1 MSSDVNFSLANALV
15 DFGAARRMDPKGL
28 DSLQSTSPDE
38 AAKTPRFD
46 HLVSDHEQAARVV
59 AQTRARNEAPEP
71 QRPARPAD
79 RRPAPARAEPHRA
92 ERPEAP
98 QARAD
103 NEVEPAPSKEDAPS
117 SKIEEAKALADE
129 APKDAVKAND
139 EADKPAAADAAGA
152 ETKDGKTEVADAAAA
167 ALATPA
173 TAPTAPQIPAADAI
187 LLDDGTAQADQAA
200 ASAGTPVD
208 TTALLAE
215 TGAVPGSTTPVVTAT
230 GAADV
235 PPTSVPTIG
244 SATTGIAAPELEAA
258 LLAATVS
265 KAGEAGKTE
274 TQSGL
279 AQATSETEMVEGA
292 ETASTASSSTNKL
305 GTDPKAQL
313 AALLDGEKNASGMD
327 AGKGDK
333 VGSVEGASEKG
344 GAAKAANA
352 GLHPTRAAHFA
363 EMLDGFMGSSA
374 IHRPADI
381 LAGLDRSVAA
391 QAMNRTSDVV
401 RPTPLQMLP
410 IEIGM
415 QAVRGVTS
423 FQIRLDPAELGRV
436 DVKLHIQ
443 DNGEVKAN
451 LIVDRVDTLNMLR
464 RDASTLQNAFEQAGL
479 KQSPDGLTFSL
490 RGEGQQGQQ
499 QEQGRQGGRNASD
512 ISDDLALQAQ
522 IGEAAMRRVL
532 IPNSS
537 IDRMV

>member
-1 MSSDVNFSLANALV
+1 MSSDVNFSLTNALV
-15 DFGAARRMDPKGL
+15 DFGAARRIDPKGL
-28 DSLQSTSPDE
+28 ETIQNTHSDE
-38 AAKTPRFD
+38 ATKTPRFD
-46 HLVSDHEQAARVV
+46 HLVSDHEQAARVA

-71 QRPARPAD
+71 QRPSRPAD

-98 QARAD
+98 ARAD
-103 NEVEPAPSKEDAPS
+103 DEAEAPARKEDTS
-117 SKIEEAKALADE
+117 SARAESGDCPAKDVAKSDDE
-129 APKDAVKAND
+129 A
-139 EADKPAAADAAGA
+139 EKPAASDAASTDA
-152 ETKDGKTEVADAAAA
+152 KTDGNPEVTGTTVAAATPAATPAVDPSAADVAPQTDTSALFVDPAAAA
-167 ALATPA
+167 STGVPTDA
-173 TAPTAPQIPAADAI
+173 TAA
-187 LLDDGTAQADQAA
+187 
-200 ASAGTPVD
+200 
-208 TTALLAE
+208 LAE
-215 TGAVPGSTTPVVTAT
+215 TGAVPGATTPVAATAT
-230 GAADV
+230 TTAADV
-235 PPTSVPTIG
+235 PPTSVPAVG
-244 SATTGIAAPELEAA
+244 SATTGVAAPELEAA
-258 LLAATVS
+258 LLAATVA

-274 TQSGL
+274 AQSGVTE
-279 AQATSETEMVEGA
+279 ATSGAETAEGA
-292 ETASTASSSTNKL
+292 ETASTTLAAKS
-305 GTDPKAQL
+305 GADAKAQL
-313 AALLDGEKNASGMD
+313 AALLEGENKAMGTDS
-327 AGKGDK
+327 GKGDK
-333 VGSVEGASEKG
+333 VASVEGTSGKG
-344 GAAKAANA
+344 GAANAN
-352 GLHPTRAAHFA
+352 LHPTRAAHFA
-363 EMLDGFMGSSA
+363 EMLDGFMGASA

-381 LAGLDRSVAA
+381 LAGLDRPVAA
-391 QAMNRTSDVV
+391 QAMNRTSDIV

-479 KQSPDGLTFSL
+479 KQTPDGLTFSL

>member
-15 DFGAARRMDPKGL
+15 DFGAARRIDPKGL
-28 DSLQSTSPDE
+28 ESIQNTHSDE

-46 HLVSDHEQAARVV
+46 HLVSDHEQAVRVAAQAR
-59 AQTRARNEAPEP
+59 TRSEAPEP
-71 QRPARPAD
+71 QRPAHPAE
-79 RRPAPARAEPHRA
+79 RRPAAARAEPRRA

-98 QARAD
+98 ARA
-103 NEVEPAPSKEDAPS
+103 EGEAEAPARKEDAPS
-117 SKIEEAKALADE
+117 AKVSSAKTPAANADEAKA
-129 APKDAVKAND
+129 PTKDAGNAGE
-139 EADKPAAADAAGA
+139 EAEKPEAADA
-152 ETKDGKTEVADAAAA
+152 KDGSADATTPATTAQ
-167 ALATPA
+167 ATPA
-173 TAPTAPQIPAADAI
+173 TTPAADPKV
-187 LLDDGTAQADQAA
+187 ADA
-200 ASAGTPVD
+200 T
-208 TTALLAE
+208 LLADASSVIDPAVATATGASVDATAMLAG
-215 TGAVPGSTTPVVTAT
+215 TGAVPGATTPVATAT
-230 GAADV
+230 SATDV
-235 PPTSVPTIG
+235 PPTSVPTVG
-244 SATTGIAAPELEAA
+244 SATAGVAAPELEAA
-258 LLAATVS
+258 LLAASVA
-265 KAGEAGKTE
+265 KAGEAGKTA
-274 TQSGL
+274 TQASTV
-279 AQATSETEMVEGA
+279 QTTSETDATDGT
-292 ETASTASSSTNKL
+292 ETASSGSTATAKP
-305 GTDPKAQL
+305 GADAKAQL
-313 AALLDGEKNASGMD
+313 AALLDGEKKASGVE

-333 VGSVEGASEKG
+333 VASVEGASEKG
-344 GAAKAANA
+344 GTAKVANA
-352 GLHPTRAAHFA
+352 GLHPTRTTHFA
-363 EMLDGFMGSSA
+363 DALEGFMASNA

-391 QAMNRTSDVV
+391 QAMNKTSDIV

-479 KQSPDGLTFSL
+479 KQTPDGLTFSL

-499 QEQGRQGGRNASD
+499 QEQGQQGGRHASD
-512 ISDDLALQAQ
+512 IPDDLALQAQ

>member
-15 DFGAARRMDPKGL
+15 DFGAARRIDPKGL
-28 DSLQSTSPDE
+28 ESIQNTHSDE

-46 HLVSDHEQAARVV
+46 HLVSDHEQAARVA
-59 AQTRARNEAPEP
+59 AQTRTRSDTPEP
-71 QRPARPAD
+71 QRALHPAD
-79 RRPAPARAEPHRA
+79 RRPAAPRAEPRRA
-92 ERPEAP
+92 ERPEASVHAESEAEAP
-98 QARAD
+98 AR
-103 NEVEPAPSKEDAPS
+103 K
-117 SKIEEAKALADE
+117 EEASSAKSDETKATARDADKTSDE
-129 APKDAVKAND
+129 AEKS
-139 EADKPAAADAAGA
+139 AAAEAVDA
-152 ETKDGKTEVADAAAA
+152 KDGSADATTPATTAQ
-167 ALATPA
+167 ATPA
-173 TAPTAPQIPAADAI
+173 ATPVTDPKASDATLLADASAVI
-187 LLDDGTAQADQAA
+187 NPAVATATG
-200 ASAGTPVD
+200 ASVD
-208 TTALLAE
+208 ATAMLAE
-215 TGAVPGSTTPVVTAT
+215 TGAVPGATTSFATAT
-230 GAADV
+230 SASDV
-235 PPTSVPTIG
+235 PPTSVPTVG
-244 SATTGIAAPELEAA
+244 SATTGVAAPELEVA
-258 LLAATVS
+258 LLAASVA
-265 KAGEAGKTE
+265 KAGETGKAA
-274 TQSGL
+274 TQASTG
-279 AQATSETEMVEGA
+279 QVTSETDATEGV
-292 ETASTASSSTNKL
+292 ETASSGSTATAKPVA
-305 GTDPKAQL
+305 DAKAQL
-313 AALLDGEKNASGMD
+313 AALLDGEKKASGVE

-333 VGSVEGASEKG
+333 VASVEGASEKG
-344 GAAKAANA
+344 GMAKAANA
-352 GLHPTRAAHFA
+352 GLHPTRTVHFA
-363 EMLDGFMGSSA
+363 DALEGFMASNA

-391 QAMNRTSDVV
+391 QAMNKTSDIA

-479 KQSPDGLTFSL
+479 KQTPDGLTFSL

-499 QEQGRQGGRNASD
+499 QEQGQQGGRHASD
-512 ISDDLALQAQ
+512 IPDDLALQAQ